1 MEEFTL
7 NIFRS
12 MFFFSILEM
21 DDAIGQM
28 MKTLKEEGLEDNTL
42 VYFVL
47 HSLACQKKDQRKDL
61 NR

>member
-1 MEEFTL
+1 
-7 NIFRS
+7 

-42 VYFVL
+42 VYFTSDHGSHIDL
-47 HSLACQKKDQRKDL
+47 GPSGGSNGPFKGKFKLA
-61 NR
+61 